1 MVFGCLFCLKIKA
14 MKRLVLFG
22 LVLGLITSCGQ
33 VKKDLVEGYEDGI
46 ADASAEASS
55 IPVLTVDA
63 FNVDA
68 GQYIDKKVAIAGI
81 VDHVCKHSGKKL
93 KLVTNG
99 GSVHVESETRFED
112 ALVGNQIQLTGI
124 VREQRIDESTCLQME
139 EDNIKKHR
147 EGTTNQEQFD
157 HKVTQIKH
165 YRDSMAVAG
174 VDHLSFY
181 TLEFVALDKDTE

>member
-1 MVFGCLFCLKIKA
+1 

-33 VKKDLVEGYEDGI
+33 VKKDLVEEYD
-46 ADASAEASS
+46 EAVVETTEAV
-55 IPVLTVDA
+55 IPVLTVDG
-63 FNVDA
+63 FDVDA
-68 GQYIDKKVAIAGI
+68 GNYVDKKVAVAGI

-93 KLVTNG
+93 KLVTDG
-99 GSVHVESETRFED
+99 GSIHVVSETRFED
-112 ALVGNQIQLTGI
+112 ALVGNEIQLVGI
-124 VREQRIDESTCLQME
+124 VREERIDESTCLQME

-147 EGTTNQEQFD
+147 EGTTNEEQFE
-157 HKVTQIKH
+157 HKVTQIQN

-181 TLEFVALDKDTE
+181 SLEFVSLEEDTE